1 MHEDFKSHRDA
12 GTLEDFAKD
21 YPQSQTAK
29 EYAIRKRIPS
39 SLDMEF

>member
-1 MHEDFKSHRDA
+1 MDEFVEA
-12 GTLEDFAKD
+12 

-29 EYAIRKRIPS
+29 ERAIQNRIPS